1 MTNLERMTAV
11 ATELFKLN
19 VSNAGVSQLLR
30 DYSVEEIERQL
41 LYLPYRKAKRPNA
54 FIIEAVR
61 GKYSP
66 PKEFTYA
73 KYLPTVSAASHGV
86 DEDPELAF
94 GPFAPDPEQS

>member
-30 DYSVEEIERQL
+30 DYPVEEIERQL
-41 LYLPYRKAKRPNA
+41 MYLPYRKAKRPNA

-61 GKYSP
+61 GQYSP

-73 KYLPTVSAASHGV
+73 KYLPTVSTSSDRV
-86 DEDPELAF
+86 DEDPELLF
-94 GPFAPDPEQS
+94 GPPPTNTNGL

>member
-30 DYSVEEIERQL
+30 DYPVEEIERQL
-41 LYLPYRKAKRPNA
+41 MYLPYRKAKRPNA

-61 GKYSP
+61 GNYSP

-73 KYLPTVSAASHGV
+73 KYLPKVPATHDRV

-94 GPFAPDPEQS
+94 GPSAPNPLES

>member
-19 VSNAGVSQLLR
+19 VSNAGVAQLLR
-30 DYSVEEIERQL
+30 DYPVEEIERQL

-73 KYLPTVSAASHGV
+73 KYLPEVSSTRDGV
-86 DEDPELAF
+86 DEDPEFTF
-94 GPFAPDPEQS
+94 GPAAPDPLEP